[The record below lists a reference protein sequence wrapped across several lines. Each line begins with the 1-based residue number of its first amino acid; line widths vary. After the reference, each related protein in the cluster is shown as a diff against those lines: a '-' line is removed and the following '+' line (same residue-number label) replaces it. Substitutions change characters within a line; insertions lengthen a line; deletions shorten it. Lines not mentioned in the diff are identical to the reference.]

1 MKKRNYN
8 PALVRDGIVAVCRT
22 FGADPQES
30 SRALRAAF
38 EPEHARQYGHQD
50 FFYLAQEIPK
60 LLAFDPELV
69 GEFYKTAFR
78 EFNDSETTTT
88 LGGPSRIM
96 SLISNVRQDWQGIFY
111 QLAGVYPRFLNTAP
125 INAVEALVAVVES
138 WTAREHAS
146 PSGDIEEQ
154 SFGFRGLQCTIRT
167 DYSAIWDTG
176 RRAGFDYPIQMLDTF
191 KAYIEGLE
199 PRDAPLIGDFLT
211 LIATTNIYAVV
222 WRRLLWSG
230 VERPQTVG
238 VELRELL
245 WQIPILTSVD
255 TTEAAGALI
264 TAVFAHLQNEDRVR
278 IEQSI
283 LVVPPNILKDGTE
296 AYLTRD
302 RLLGCIPPQLI
313 ITRQANE
320 IRKSLED
327 IGGPPPNEPL
337 FKVGEPSFKEFTTTE
352 YLREQGVP
360 VDDPVNRKLIDL
372 VDPIKK
378 FCGQYLNQSPPGEQI
393 AEIYPQL
400 LQLAEAIHTA
410 DQDGAH
416 PEQKEYALGYL
427 VQACSR
433 IVGRQNLKSGEP
445 SVEFARQVLLDV
457 SATATAEE
465 ELKTRDSFDQSPAW
479 GSPQTLVDAASG
491 LMFLSASPDFSETSI
506 SNAIHR
512 LSRNVE
518 PAVRLQIAMNLHLL
532 ERTAPDTMWMLIA
545 FISMEEP
552 SLAVLQAAAASISTL
567 AGRYP
572 EKVVPLLERIYDRTN
587 SGTGYERVRAT
598 CFNTFLGLYLWR
610 GLLAC
615 ERRIFPV
622 VDTPWETP
630 EIASHLAHTI
640 RDELTRG
647 PTSPSNPEQDAVRG
661 RAFSIIN
668 RLLESST
675 TELKRLR
682 EEYTGSL
689 DSIPQEVQARVKVIH
704 ECIDAVAHQVYF
716 ASGAFDLQQ
725 SRPEEAPDREQ
736 RKRFLKEA
744 EPIFDQLAATHL
756 TNVAYNLAATL
767 ESLIEFEPAGVFLRL
782 RDVIVAAQSDGLQFE
797 SLAVE
802 VVVRTVKRFLAEYRA
817 VLRDRSDC
825 RGALVEILDVFVK
838 VGWPAAQQLTY
849 SLEEIFW

>member
-1 MKKRNYN
+1 MKKNYN
-8 PALVRDGIVAVCRT
+8 PTLVRDGIVAVCRT

-30 SRALRAAF
+30 SKALRAAF
-38 EPEHARQYGHQD
+38 EPEYARQYGHQD

-60 LLAFDPELV
+60 LLALDPEFV
-69 GEFYKTAFR
+69 GELYKTAFR
-78 EFNDSETTTT
+78 EFNDSKTTTT

-96 SLISNVRQDWQGIFY
+96 SLISNVQQDWQGIFY

-125 INAVEALVAVVES
+125 ITAVESLVAVVES
-138 WTAREHAS
+138 WTAREHS
-146 PSGDIEEQ
+146 PPSGTIEER
-154 SFGFRGLQCTIRT
+154 SFVFRDLRCTIRT

-176 RRAGFDYPIQMLDTF
+176 SHAGFDYPIQMLDTF

-199 PRDAPLIGDFLT
+199 PRDVRLIGDLLT

-238 VELRELL
+238 VELREML
-245 WQIPILTSVD
+245 WQVPILTSVD

-264 TAVFAHLQNEDRVR
+264 NAVFPHLRNEDRVR
-278 IEQSI
+278 IEESI
-283 LVVPPNILKDGTE
+283 LAVPPVVLRDGTE
-296 AYLTRD
+296 AHLTRD
-302 RLLGCIPPQLI
+302 RLLGCIPSHLI
-313 ITRQANE
+313 VTSQADE
-320 IRKSLED
+320 VLKSLRAT
-327 IGGPPPNEPL
+327 GGPPPNEPL
-337 FKVGEPSFKEFTTTE
+337 FKIGEVGSKEFTTEE

-360 VDDPVNRKLIDL
+360 VDAPANRRLITL

-378 FCGQYLNQSPPGEQI
+378 FCGRYLNQAPSDEET
-393 AEIYPQL
+393 AEIYSQL

-433 IVGRQNLKSGEP
+433 IVGRQNLKNGEP
-445 SVEFARQVLLDV
+445 PVEFARQVLLDV
-457 SATATAEE
+457 SATTSAEE
-465 ELKTRDSFDQSPAW
+465 ELKTSDSFDQSPAW

-491 LMFLSASPDFSETSI
+491 LMFLSASPGFPETSI

-532 ERTAPDTMWMLIA
+532 ERTAPDTMWTLIA
-545 FISMEEP
+545 FVSMEEP
-552 SLAVLQAAAASISTL
+552 SRAVLQAAAASISTL

-572 EKVVPLLERIYDRTN
+572 ERVIPLLERMYDRTN

-610 GLLAC
+610 GLPAC
-615 ERRIFPV
+615 ERRIFPI
-622 VDTPWETP
+622 VDTPWENP

-640 RDELTRG
+640 RDDLTRG
-647 PTSPSNPEQDAVRG
+647 PTSPSDPEQDAVRG
-661 RAFSIIN
+661 RAFLIIN

-682 EEYTGSL
+682 EEHTGSL
-689 DSIPQEVQARVKVIH
+689 NSIPQEVQARVKGIH
-704 ECIDAVAHQVYF
+704 KCIDAIAHQVYF

-725 SRPEEAPDREQ
+725 NRPEEAPDREQ
-736 RKRFLKEA
+736 RERFLKEA
-744 EPIFDQLAATHL
+744 EPIFNQLTAARL

-767 ESLIEFEPAGVFLRL
+767 ESLIEFDPAGVFLRL
-782 RDVIVAAQSDGLQFE
+782 RDVIVAGQSDGLQFE

-817 VLRDRSDC
+817 VLRDRSEC
-825 RGALVEILDVFVK
+825 RAALVEILDVFVK

-849 SLEEIFW
+849 SLEEIFR